1 MPSAPA
7 PELGLAKY
15 PRWLGY
21 WPAAAGLIAFV
32 WTELVFPDAGYVSTV
47 IAWMLLYMGVTL
59 LGAAIYGSSWFEN
72 ADPFEVYFSLV
83 ARLSPWGRLRDTD
96 ATRTGRIAIR
106 NPLDNLD
113 SQPVRPGLVA
123 VLTVLLGSTAFDSFS
138 AANYWLATTA
148 QPGGFDPVLRDT
160 LVLIAFVA
168 FVAVTFVAGAVITSG
183 LTRSQRR
190 TMQVSWRTVWCRSS
204 SATSSLTT

>member
-1 MPSAPA
+1 M
-7 PELGLAKY
+7 
-15 PRWLGY
+15 
-21 WPAAAGLIAFV
+21 AGLVRQPLASSVAVAVATPVTSRTIR
-32 WTELVFPDAGYVSTV
+32 V

-83 ARLSPWGRLRDTD
+83 ARLSPWGRFRDTD
-96 ATRTGRIAIR
+96 ATLTGRIAIR

-123 VLTVLLGSTAFDSFS
+123 VLAVLLGSTAFDSFS